1 MACSLPA
8 LHNKAHWWSS
18 EFDKVEIVIM
28 GKVGAKLLV
37 MPMAIAAAFATQS
50 ASADTLSY
58 VGPAYG
64 FVSTTGVVTSPAAIT
79 STPAAGGFLM
89 QNASAPGDS
98 FLAWCLDVQG
108 WLTSPAAYSLLTG
121 TDFYTGTA
129 GAVKIDALERL
140 ATAVLPYVN
149 TKGESGAFQLAVWE
163 IINETAGPYGLAS
176 GNFTVASASD
186 GAYDLAGQWLTKL
199 NDGTFSADTMTL
211 SVWKDVN
218 KQTQDLAV
226 FATPVPEPEI
236 YAMMGIGLG
245 LLAWSRRR
253 KKSKDAATA

>member
-1 MACSLPA
+1 MR
-8 LHNKAHWWSS
+8 KT
-18 EFDKVEIVIM
+18 
-28 GKVGAKLLV
+28 GAKLLV
-37 MPMAIAAAFATQS
+37 MPMAIAAAFVTQS
-50 ASADTLSY
+50 AAADTLSY
-58 VGPAYG
+58 LGPAYG
-64 FVSTTGVVTSPAAIT
+64 FVSTTGVVTSPAAVT
-79 STPAAGGFLM
+79 SSPAAGGFLM
-89 QNASAPGDS
+89 QNTSVPPGDS

-108 WLTSPAAYSLLTG
+108 WLTSPATYSLLTG

-129 GAVKIDALERL
+129 GAVKIGALERL

-199 NDGTFSADTMTL
+199 NNGTFSADTMTL

-226 FATPVPEPEI
+226 FTNRVPEPDI
-236 YAMMGIGLG
+236 YALMGMGLG

-253 KKSKDAATA
+253 YKLKDAATA

>member
-1 MACSLPA
+1 MR
-8 LHNKAHWWSS
+8 
-18 EFDKVEIVIM
+18 V
-28 GKVGAKLLV
+28 VGAKLLV

-50 ASADTLSY
+50 ASADLLSY
-58 VGPAYG
+58 LGPAYG

-79 STPAAGGFLM
+79 STPAAGGFSM
-89 QNASAPGDS
+89 QNTSVPGDS

-108 WLTSPAAYSLLTG
+108 WLTSPATYSLLTG
-121 TDFYTGTA
+121 TDFYPGTA

-163 IINETAGPYGLAS
+163 IVNETAGPYGLAS
-176 GNFTVASASD
+176 GNFTVAWASD

-253 KKSKDAATA
+253 TKSKDAATA

>member
-1 MACSLPA
+1 
-8 LHNKAHWWSS
+8 
-18 EFDKVEIVIM
+18 M
-28 GKVGAKLLV
+28 GKVEAKLLV

-199 NDGTFSADTMTL
+199 NNGTFSTDTMTL
-211 SVWKDVN
+211 SVWKEGVN
-218 KQTQDLAV
+218 NRTQDLAV
-226 FATPVPEPEI
+226 FATSVPEPEI
-236 YAMMGIGLG
+236 YALMGMGLG
-245 LLAWSRRR
+245 LIAWGRRR